1 MPTDSAELS
10 LLSLFSIS
18 TFFIFLV
25 IKNLSKKIGNGILL
39 DQDFDKPQA
48 FHKDPVPRCGG
59 LAAIISLVIYIL
71 INHLLFDEF
80 LNDYFFLSA
89 TLFLIGFSDDLKLKI
104 NATSRLFAMIFILL
118 LSIIFLSVNIEN
130 MDVPYL
136 ADWMQNRFF
145 ELFFILLCFLFIVN
159 GANLIDGFNGLLA
172 IHLIIINCILL
183 IISLSNEQ
191 TEFALFIAAQTVIFF
206 SFLLFNFP
214 SAKIFLGDSGSYLFG
229 TIITLNIIAIN
240 NANPQISSFF
250 FSTLVFYL
258 FFEVFFSFFRKLY
271 QRKSP
276 LLPDENHLHM
286 LVYKKLIKKNYLTS
300 LIINTVY
307 LFLILPAF
315 YFMENSL
322 FSRIWFF
329 SLLLFYLI
337 FYYLISRKSNS

>member
-1 MPTDSAELS
+1 MNFINLIIYFAVTFLIFLSVYLFIKSKTNLS
-10 LLSLFSIS
+10 LI
-18 TFFIFLV
+18 
-25 IKNLSKKIGNGILL
+25 
-39 DQDFDKPQA
+39 DQDYNKPQA

-80 LNDYFFLSA
+80 LNDYFFLPA
-89 TLFLIGFSDDLKLKI
+89 TLFLIGFLDDLKIKI

-136 ADWMQNRFF
+136 ADWMRNRFF

-206 SFLLFNFP
+206 SFFLFNFP

-307 LFLILPAF
+307 LFLILPGF
-315 YFMENSL
+315 LSQTPTIYNYLNKYF
-322 FSRIWFF
+322 
-329 SLLLFYLI
+329 
-337 FYYLISRKSNS
+337 

>member
-89 TLFLIGFSDDLKLKI
+89 TLFLIGFLDDLKLKI

-136 ADWMQNRFF
+136 ADWMGNRFF

-172 IHLIIINCILL
+172 IHLIII
-183 IISLSNEQ
+183 
-191 TEFALFIAAQTVIFF
+191 
-206 SFLLFNFP
+206 
-214 SAKIFLGDSGSYLFG
+214 
-229 TIITLNIIAIN
+229 
-240 NANPQISSFF
+240 
-250 FSTLVFYL
+250 
-258 FFEVFFSFFRKLY
+258 
-271 QRKSP
+271 
-276 LLPDENHLHM
+276 
-286 LVYKKLIKKNYLTS
+286 KN
-300 LIINTVY
+300 
-307 LFLILPAF
+307 
-315 YFMENSL
+315 
-322 FSRIWFF
+322 
-329 SLLLFYLI
+329 
-337 FYYLISRKSNS
+337 

>member
-1 MPTDSAELS
+1 MNFINLIIYFAVTFLIFLSVYLFIKSKTNLS
-10 LLSLFSIS
+10 LI
-18 TFFIFLV
+18 
-25 IKNLSKKIGNGILL
+25 
-39 DQDFDKPQA
+39 DQDYNKPQA

-80 LNDYFFLSA
+80 LNDYFFLPA
-89 TLFLIGFSDDLKLKI
+89 TLFLIGFLDDLKLKI
-104 NATSRLFAMIFILL
+104 NATPRLFAMIFILL

-136 ADWMQNRFF
+136 TDWMRNRFF

-250 FSTLVFYL
+250 FSTLISVFQT
-258 FFEVFFSFFRKLY
+258 K
-271 QRKSP
+271 
-276 LLPDENHLHM
+276 
-286 LVYKKLIKKNYLTS
+286 T
-300 LIINTVY
+300 
-307 LFLILPAF
+307 
-315 YFMENSL
+315 
-322 FSRIWFF
+322 
-329 SLLLFYLI
+329 
-337 FYYLISRKSNS
+337 

>member
-80 LNDYFFLSA
+80 LNDYFFLPVA
-89 TLFLIGFSDDLKLKI
+89 LFLIGFLDDLKLKI

-258 FFEVFFSFFRKLY
+258 FFEVFFSFF
-271 QRKSP
+271 
-276 LLPDENHLHM
+276 
-286 LVYKKLIKKNYLTS
+286 
-300 LIINTVY
+300 
-307 LFLILPAF
+307 
-315 YFMENSL
+315 
-322 FSRIWFF
+322 
-329 SLLLFYLI
+329 
-337 FYYLISRKSNS
+337 

>member
-1 MPTDSAELS
+1 MNFINLIIYFAVTFLIFLSVYLFIKSKTNLS
-10 LLSLFSIS
+10 LI
-18 TFFIFLV
+18 
-25 IKNLSKKIGNGILL
+25 
-39 DQDFDKPQA
+39 DQDYNKPQA

-89 TLFLIGFSDDLKLKI
+89 TLFLIGFLDDLKLKI

-191 TEFALFIAAQTVIFF
+191 TEFALFMVAQTVIFF
-206 SFLLFNFP
+206 SFFLFNFP

-300 LIINTVY
+300 LMINTVY

-315 YFMENSL
+315 YFMENPL

-329 SLLLFYLI
+329 SLLVIYTLI
-337 FYYLISRKSNS
+337 YAKLYRSKKK

>member
-1 MPTDSAELS
+1 MNFINLIIYFAVTFLIFLSVYLFIKSKTNLS
-10 LLSLFSIS
+10 LI
-18 TFFIFLV
+18 
-25 IKNLSKKIGNGILL
+25 
-39 DQDFDKPQA
+39 DQDYNKPQA

-89 TLFLIGFSDDLKLKI
+89 TLFLIGFLDDLKLKI

-191 TEFALFIAAQTVIFF
+191 TEFALFMVAQTVIFF
-206 SFLLFNFP
+206 SFFLFNFP

-315 YFMENSL
+315 YFMENPL

-329 SLLLFYLI
+329 SLLVIYTLI
-337 FYYLISRKSNS
+337 YAKLYRSKKK